1 MQWGTIFMER
11 IKPKK
16 IQYRTVSLFAG
27 IGGFDLGFEYNGF
40 NIIWANDF
48 DKYACETYKA
58 NVSKN
63 IVCGDIRI
71 EKENIPE
78 HDVLIGGFPCQPFST
93 LGKLQGFE
101 DKERGTLFFEIKE
114 IIKKH
119 KTKVVVLENVKNI
132 LNHDNGNTFK
142 RIIHE
147 LESLGYVCFYHVFN
161 SADYGVPQRRN
172 RCYIIAFLGEYFYTP
187 DFIFPPKQKLTITTN
202 DLLDENV
209 EEKYFLTKKISKT
222 ILGKGTKKYI
232 VEPTIDLPISKTLTA
247 TMAKMHRAS
256 QDNYITDEIN
266 YERNC
271 DKNERINIRKLTP
284 NECRKLQGFPSD
296 WKQVVSDCQ
305 AYKQFGN
312 AVTVNVS
319 YEIAKSIM
327 MYINKNKKGKW

>member
-1 MQWGTIFMER
+1 MER
-11 IKPKK
+11 VKSISNGYKV
-16 IQYRTVSLFAG
+16 VSLFSG
-27 IGGFDLGFEYNGF
+27 IGGLDLGFEYAGF
-40 NIIWANDF
+40 NTIWANDF
-48 DKYACETYKA
+48 DKYACETYRA

-71 EKENIPE
+71 EKDNIPN

-93 LGKLQGFE
+93 LGKLQGFDDTE
-101 DKERGTLFFEIKE
+101 GRGTLFFEIKD

-132 LNHDNGNTFK
+132 MNHDNGKTFK
-142 RIIHE
+142 KILHE

-172 RCYIIAFLGEYFYTP
+172 RCYIVAFLGESFNLP
-187 DFIFPPKQKLTITTN
+187 EFIFPDKQKLNITTQ
-202 DLLDENV
+202 DLLDDDV
-209 EEKYFLTKKISKT
+209 PEKYFLTKKIVKT
-222 ILGKGTKKYI
+222 ILGKGTKNYI
-232 VEPTIDLPISKTLTA
+232 VEPTVDLPISKTLTA

-256 QDNYITDEIN
+256 QDNYVTDEKN
-266 YERNC
+266 YIKYCGGDRVSL
-271 DKNERINIRKLTP
+271 RKLTP

-319 YEIAKSIM
+319 YTLACEVSKYM
-327 MYINKNKKGKW
+327 KQNLKN

>member
-1 MQWGTIFMER
+1 MER
-11 IKPKK
+11 VKEKHNSYK
-16 IQYRTVSLFAG
+16 VVSLFSG
-27 IGGFDLGFEYNGF
+27 IGGLDLGFDYAGF

-48 DKYACETYKA
+48 DKYACETYKE

-93 LGKLQGFE
+93 LGKLQGFDDAE
-101 DKERGTLFFEIKE
+101 GRGTLFFEIKD
-114 IIKKH
+114 IVKKH

-132 LNHDNGNTFK
+132 MNHDSGKTFK

-172 RCYIIAFLGEYFYTP
+172 RCYIVAFLGENFNTP
-187 DFIFPPKQKLTITTN
+187 EFNFPAKQELKVTTQ
-202 DLLDENV
+202 DLLDDDV
-209 EEKYFLTKKISKT
+209 PEKYFLSKKIVKT
-222 ILGKGTKKYI
+222 IMGKGTKNYI

-256 QDNYITDEIN
+256 QDNYVTDNKN
-266 YERNC
+266 YKKHCGE
-271 DKNERINIRKLTP
+271 DKVNIRKLTP

-296 WKQVVSDCQ
+296 WNQVVSDCQ

-319 YEIAKSIM
+319 YSLAKEICKYMNANIKQ
-327 MYINKNKKGKW
+327 K

>member
-1 MQWGTIFMER
+1 MER

-16 IQYRTVSLFAG
+16 IKYRTVSLFSG
-27 IGGFDLGFEYNGF
+27 IGGFDLGFMYAGF

-48 DKYACETYKA
+48 DKYACQTYKA

-71 EKENIPE
+71 EKENIPS

-93 LGKLQGFE
+93 LGKLEGFNDE
-101 DKERGTLFFEIKE
+101 ERGTLFFEIKE
-114 IIKKH
+114 IIRKH

-132 LNHDNGNTFK
+132 MNHDGGKTFK
-142 RIIHE
+142 KIIHE
-147 LESLGYVCFYHVFN
+147 LESLGYVCFHHVFN

-172 RCYIIAFLGEYFYTP
+172 RCYIVAFLGEYFNTP
-187 DFIFPPKQKLTITTN
+187 DFEFPVKQKLTVTTQ
-202 DLLDENV
+202 DLLDEDV
-209 EEKYFLTKKISKT
+209 EEKYFLSKKIVGT
-222 ILGKGTKKYI
+222 IMGKGTKNYI

-256 QDNYITDEIN
+256 QDNYVTDQKN
-266 YERNC
+266 YEKYCGEDRV
-271 DKNERINIRKLTP
+271 NIRKLTP

-296 WKQVVSDCQ
+296 WVQVVSDCQ

-319 YEIAKSIM
+319 YALAKELFKYVES
-327 MYINKNKKGKW
+327 NCK